1 MRRFIAVTIALLGAT
16 APLSAQGSLLDQ
28 CGALPVPAALNDP
41 AIPQSAR
48 DAVME
53 QFGFLCAQ
61 VANSVE
67 NVQPSIGIAF
77 SGANPTIGTA
87 TTIGRRLGLFPR
99 ISVSARLNAAFVDV
113 PDIFDDFSPT
123 LDGSSIDA
131 TVPALGTV
139 GLPVASLQ
147 ADVALGLFN
156 GIDVGPIG
164 GFGSLDLLGSVSFIP
179 AVDEINIEETIF
191 NFGGGARLGLIRQ
204 GLLMPGVSVTG
215 QYRMMGEQ
223 TFGDVDGTVP
233 AEFSSDLQVISLRAM
248 ASKGLLMLD
257 VAAGGGYDIYKSD
270 VSMAWQ
276 LTCATT
282 ECQDV
287 DPTDPA
293 GITLPGSVSGTVE
306 TAAWNVFANA
316 GISLLIVNIVAE
328 VGYQKATEI
337 IGSDDLSTIGLPSD
351 QELTTE
357 ALEGG
362 RFFGSVGARITF

>member
-16 APLSAQGSLLDQ
+16 APVSAQDALLDECAALSA
-28 CGALPVPAALNDP
+28 PAALAPLP
-41 AIPQSAR
+41 ATSR
-48 DAVME
+48 EAVAE
-53 QFGFLCAQ
+53 QFRFLCAQ

-113 PDIFDDFSPT
+113 PDIFDDFSPELT
-123 LDGSSIDA
+123 GSSTTA
-131 TVPALGTV
+131 EVPGLGTI

-223 TFGDVDGTVP
+223 TFGDVDGAVP

-282 ECQDV
+282 ECQAV
-287 DPTDPA
+287 DPA

-316 GISLLIVNIVAE
+316 GISLLILNIVAE

-337 IGSDDLSTIGLPSD
+337 IGTDDLSTVGLPAD

-362 RFFGSVGARITF
+362 RFFGSIGARITF